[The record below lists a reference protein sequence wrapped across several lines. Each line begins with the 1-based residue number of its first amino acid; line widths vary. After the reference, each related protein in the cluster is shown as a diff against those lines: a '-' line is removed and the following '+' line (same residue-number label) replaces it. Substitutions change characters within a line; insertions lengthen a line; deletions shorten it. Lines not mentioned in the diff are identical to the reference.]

1 MPLRFPF
8 ISKPL
13 YHPLLREVINYTIY
27 YGSPTTKV
35 LGKLKA
41 FDLVI
46 IEPHL
51 YDRWQIVELQEAGTV
66 VLGYISFMES
76 PIWNK
81 DRFKLLKKSDFL
93 LQSGR
98 KIHFE
103 QWDSY
108 LMDLRET
115 HYQDLLMNEIE
126 DQIAAK
132 GFNGI
137 FIDTIGDIDDQILD
151 PSEQNA
157 MRESYKQMLAR
168 IKKLYP
174 DTVLIQNRGFFTL
187 EEVLPWIDGFL
198 WEDWNGSW
206 KQIGWMKLRVHAMRK
221 AQKQG
226 LYVLSVSMERDLH
239 HQKEAQKLGF
249 LHAVKEDGYQLL

>member
-1 MPLRFPF
+1 MPLNFPF
-8 ISKPL
+8 ISRPL
-13 YHPLLREVINYTIY
+13 YHSLLREVKNYTIY
-27 YGSPTTKV
+27 YGNPTINM
-35 LGKLKA
+35 LAKLKA

-51 YDRWQIVELQEAGTV
+51 YDRRQIAELQEAGTV

-76 PIWNK
+76 PTWNK
-81 DRFKLLKKSDFL
+81 ERFKLLQKNDFL
-93 LQSGR
+93 LQLDR

-115 HYQDLLMNEIE
+115 HFQELLMHEIE
-126 DQIAAK
+126 VQIAAK

-151 PSEQNA
+151 PLEQNA
-157 MRESYKQMLAR
+157 MRESYKHMLER
-168 IKKLYP
+168 IKKLSP
-174 DTVLIQNRGFFTL
+174 DIVLIQNRGFFTL
-187 EEVLPWIDGFL
+187 EAVLPWIDGFL

-206 KQIGWMKLRVHAMRK
+206 KQIGWMKLRVHAIRK

-226 LYVLSVSMERDLH
+226 LYVFTVSMERALH
-239 HQKEAQKLGF
+239 HRKEAEKLGF
-249 LHAVKEDGYQLL
+249 LHAVKEDGYQFL